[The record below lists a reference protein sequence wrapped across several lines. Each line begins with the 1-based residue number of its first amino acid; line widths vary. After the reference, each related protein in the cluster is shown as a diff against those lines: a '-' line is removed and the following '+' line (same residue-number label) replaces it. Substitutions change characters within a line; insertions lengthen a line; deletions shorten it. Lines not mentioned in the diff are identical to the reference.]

1 MELLLICAAVFPLQ
15 STHVF
20 CGVYVRVTVLQRK
33 KKIMCNEYLTSIV
46 LQGFEIY
53 KYMESVSLERE
64 LIYLHF
70 VLALR
75 KLQEE
80 SKVHYTK

>member
-1 MELLLICAAVFPLQ
+1 MELLLICAAAFPLQ

-33 KKIMCNEYLTSIV
+33 KSCVMNTSLLLYCRALKSIN
-46 LQGFEIY
+46 IW
-53 KYMESVSLERE
+53 SVSLERE

>member
-1 MELLLICAAVFPLQ
+1 
-15 STHVF
+15 
-20 CGVYVRVTVLQRK
+20 
-33 KKIMCNEYLTSIV
+33 MCNEYLASIV

-70 VLALR
+70 VLTLR

>member
-1 MELLLICAAVFPLQ
+1 
-15 STHVF
+15 
-20 CGVYVRVTVLQRK
+20 
-33 KKIMCNEYLTSIV
+33 MCNEYLTSIV

-53 KYMESVSLERE
+53 KYIDSVSFERE

-70 VLALR
+70 VLDLR

-80 SKVHYTK
+80 SKVHYAK